1 MDEPKYLIM
10 NPLHCEFKIVKKPR
24 IIIKYTIEKN
34 DYEMKLSELQ
44 KKIIVVHLK
53 RFNILCLRPL

>member
-44 KKIIVVHLK
+44 KKIIFLK
-53 RFNILCLRPL
+53 HIREICNDF

>member
-10 NPLHCEFKIVKKPR
+10 NPLHSEFKIVKKPK

-34 DYEMKLSELQ
+34 DYEMELPKLR
-44 KKIIVVHLK
+44 KKLY
-53 RFNILCLRPL
+53 F

>member
-10 NPLHCEFKIVKKPR
+10 NPLHSEFKIVKKPR

-34 DYEMKLSELQ
+34 DYEMKLSELR
-44 KKIIVVHLK
+44 KKIIFLK
-53 RFNILCLRPL
+53 YIREILEK

>member
-10 NPLHCEFKIVKKPR
+10 NPLHSEFKIVKKPR

-34 DYEMKLSELQ
+34 DYEMELPKLR
-44 KKIIVVHLK
+44 KKIIFLK
-53 RFNILCLRPL
+53 YIREICNDF

>member
-24 IIIKYTIEKN
+24 IKIKYTIEKN

-44 KKIIVVHLK
+44 KKIIFLK
-53 RFNILCLRPL
+53 HIREICNDF